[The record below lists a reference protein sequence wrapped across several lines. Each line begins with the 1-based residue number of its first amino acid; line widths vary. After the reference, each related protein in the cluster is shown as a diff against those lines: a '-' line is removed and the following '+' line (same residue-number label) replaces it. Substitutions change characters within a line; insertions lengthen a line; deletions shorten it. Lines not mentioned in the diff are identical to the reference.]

1 MEMNMR
7 THRWILLLLMLAVS
21 CAATAQGKGKGKD
34 KGADEFLRA
43 QAYVNAP
50 PAAQATASR
59 LLINPF
65 GEVDGVL
72 LDTGTIV
79 TFPPHMGGQLAAAIK
94 AGDPV
99 AVKGYPETPTQ
110 IKGYVITNTR
120 SNQTVMTQ
128 PKPPAGA
135 KMPPHLRGVGLKEM
149 SAQGEVR
156 HLRYGGHGEVNGL
169 ILADGTIVRFPR
181 EASYQLATLL
191 RVGQGIAAA
200 GYGTQNEFGRALE
213 VTALGPQG
221 QTPQPLYR
229 R

>member
-1 MEMNMR
+1 MR
-7 THRWILLLLMLAVS
+7 TQRWMLLLLMLAVPF
-21 CAATAQGKGKGKD
+21 AATAQGKKDKG

-43 QAYVNAP
+43 QAYANAP
-50 PAAQATASR
+50 PVAQATASR

-79 TFPPHMGGQLAAAIK
+79 TFPPHMSVQLAAAIK

-99 AVKGYPETPTQ
+99 VVKGYLETPTQ

-135 KMPPHLRGVGLKEM
+135 KMPPHLRGAGLKEM

-156 HLRYGGHGEVNGL
+156 HLRYGGRGEVNGL

-181 EASYQLATLL
+181 EASFQLASLL
-191 RVGQGIAAA
+191 RIGQAIVAS

-221 QTPQPLYR
+221 QTPPPLYR

>member
-1 MEMNMR
+1 MNIKHWM
-7 THRWILLLLMLAVS
+7 LVLLMLTVS
-21 CAATAQGKGKGKD
+21 FAATAKGKKD
-34 KGADEFLRA
+34 KGPDEYLRT

-79 TFPPHMGGQLAAAIK
+79 TFPPHMGGQLAVAIK

-99 AVKGYPETPTQ
+99 VVKGYPETSTQ

-135 KMPPHLRGVGLKEM
+135 KMPPHLRAVGLKEM

-156 HLRYGGHGEVNGL
+156 HLRYGKRGEVNGL

-181 EASYQLATLL
+181 EASYQFASLF